1 MTTDSGAN
9 GVTDFFRQMQIVTTY
24 AAQGGHH
31 PVTLCCKSVTRS
43 VTENV
48 TSPSYSFSKVYPI
61 FFFLVTKLQNFC
73 RKIGMGYGGS
83 QGGDTCFLEK
93 VSRADASRTSP
104 ASEQSITI

>member
-1 MTTDSGAN
+1 MTTESGAN
-9 GVTDFFRQMQIVTTY
+9 SVTEFFGQMQIVTTY

-73 RKIGMGYGGS
+73 RKIGMGYG
-83 QGGDTCFLEK
+83 E
-93 VSRADASRTSP
+93 VRAATR
-104 ASEQSITI
+104 AFWKK

>member
-1 MTTDSGAN
+1 MTTESGAN

-61 FFFLVTKLQNFC
+61 FFFLLQSYRIFV
-73 RKIGMGYGGS
+73 
-83 QGGDTCFLEK
+83 EK
-93 VSRADASRTSP
+93 
-104 ASEQSITI
+104 